1 MNFCEFDVGTVA
13 NGFPVVGVT
22 DTVYR
27 VPLITNTSDVICPGG
42 LQLKWLHGKQSS
54 NQIVFVP

>member
-22 DTVYR
+22 DTVYW
-27 VPLITNTSDVICPGG
+27 VPLITKIGG
-42 LQLKWLHGKQSS
+42 
-54 NQIVFVP
+54 